1 MFSCLSVWCVLKDC
15 YLCVEEVDVLP
26 PLSVLHEVDAVA
38 EKAAEPPP
46 VLMSGHLVT
55 FPTTS
60 QQVNLHIRS
69 EIVHHCRLVGNPFSV
84 VAVAKFVSRNSYRKE
99 KSLVE
104 TVRELL

>member
-1 MFSCLSVWCVLKDC
+1 MFSCLSVCCVLKDC

-46 VLMSGHLVT
+46 VLMSGHLFT
-55 FPTTS
+55 FTTTS

>member
-1 MFSCLSVWCVLKDC
+1 MFSCLSVCCALKDC

-38 EKAAEPPP
+38 DKAAEPPP

-55 FPTTS
+55 FTTTS
-60 QQVNLHIRS
+60 QQVNLHTRS

-84 VAVAKFVSRNSYRKE
+84 VAVAKFLLVEIVTEK
-99 KSLVE
+99 KSL
-104 TVRELL
+104 